1 MWRRLLLVL
10 ALAAGTLVFSSVP
23 AYACKCALT
32 PVKERVQNSAVVF
45 TGVATGFKA
54 AGSPVRQHVYTF
66 RADHAYKGKPKA
78 TVKVA
83 TNTESAACGVKFAR
97 GARYLVFA
105 YKSDGRLVT
114 GSCSGNTRVAK
125 GTGPLK
131 AADLPTGVDPATIKQ
146 LGKAKPVRQPPQ
158 AA

>member
-23 AYACKCALT
+23 AYACKCALV
-32 PVKERVQNSAVVF
+32 PVKERVANSALVF

-54 AGSPVRQHVYTF
+54 ATSPTRQHTYTF
-66 RADHAYKGKPKA
+66 RADHSYKGKPKV
-78 TVKVA
+78 TVKVV
-83 TNTESAACGVKFAR
+83 TNTESAACGVKFTR

-105 YKSDGRLVT
+105 GKSGGRLVT
-114 GSCSGNTRVAK
+114 GLCSGNSAVAK

-131 AADLPTGVDPATIKQ
+131 AADLPPGVDPATIKQ
-146 LGKAKPVRQPPQ
+146 LGKAKPVR
-158 AA
+158 

>member
-1 MWRRLLLVL
+1 MWRRLFLVL

-23 AYACKCALT
+23 AYACKCALV
-32 PVKERVQNSAVVF
+32 PVKERVQHSTIVF

-54 AGSPVRQHVYTF
+54 AKSPARQHTF
-66 RADHAYKGKPKA
+66 SFRVDHAYKGKPKV

-105 YKSDGRLVT
+105 AKSDGRLVT
-114 GSCSGNTRVAK
+114 GSCSGNTGVAK

-131 AADLPTGVDPATIKQ
+131 AADLPAGVDPATIKQ
-146 LGKAKPVRQPPQ
+146 LGKAKPVR
-158 AA
+158 